1 MVILRRAPAFVADA
15 APLDVTQQRVLDSS
29 AKVLRVLGGPGTGKS
44 TLAVEAVVSAV
55 RSGTRADACLVLT
68 SSRSAA
74 AALRQRVTARLDG
87 TSTESLAR
95 TWQAFGFGVLR
106 AEATLRGDPAPRLLN
121 GPEQDVILRDLLAG
135 HAAGDAPGPSWPASV
150 SDALTTRGF
159 RNELRDLLMRTV
171 EHGLVPADLH
181 ELGLRHDRAEWVAA
195 AQVLREYDE
204 VTSFSRHGA
213 YDPAWVLTATAD
225 LLADDEQALARLH
238 ERLDLIVVDDA
249 QELTSAAARLLR
261 VIAPAGPRMVLLGD
275 PDSAVQTFRGADPR
289 FLADGWRELGPD
301 PRPGVPSTRSVQSE
315 TVILGASARLPA
327 SVAAVALRVSRRI
340 GALGGGAQRGAA
352 SRAETGS
359 VGSVDVA
366 LLRSVAQEASHIGSL
381 LRRAHLV
388 EGVGWNEMA
397 VIVRGSGRAA
407 TLRRLLASGGVPVTA
422 PATETPVRDET
433 AVRPLLVI
441 LEESLAISRARH
453 SGGDHKIDPV
463 RAADLLL
470 SPIGGSDAVSLR
482 RLRRLLRHDELAAG
496 GARSSDELLAELL
509 VEPGRAVVMGTPAR
523 AAARVAAAL
532 AAGVAAAP
540 IADDGRWA
548 AGVSAEQ
555 VLWAVWQG
563 SGVAETWRRTALG
576 GGPGGE
582 RADRDLDAVLA
593 LFEAAGAFVDRLPQA
608 GPDQFVDHITGQD
621 VPGDTLAPRAQAGA
635 AVELLTPQTA
645 AGRQW
650 RIVVVAGV
658 QEGVWPDLR
667 LRGSVLGSEDLVDV
681 VSGRPHGFR
690 AAQAAVR
697 YDETRLF
704 HVAISRA
711 TERLV
716 VTAVGNEDEQPS
728 PYLDLVD
735 PRDDDGAEG
744 ADDRAGRGDGRDS
757 RIDDEVRA
765 HTEVGRAMT
774 LTGLVGELRR
784 EAVSP
789 DPGVSEPA
797 IGLLAQAARSGVAGA
812 DPGSWWALRGLTSDR
827 SVRAPDE
834 LVRVSPSKVEY
845 FRQCGVRWFLS
856 AVGGEGPSQGAATIG
871 TLVHDIVAEHPDA
884 DIAALGAQV
893 DSQWGRLGLRPGWLT
908 DRKRQEAHDMVAR
921 YVAYRVIAEGQ
932 GWAPVGIETDFRV
945 TVGRAELSGR
955 VDRIERDDRSR
966 LRIIDLKT
974 GTGKPTQADL
984 EQHGQL
990 GAYQVAVEAGAF
1002 ETLGDQSAGAAL
1014 VQIGK
1019 AGLSGL
1025 KPSVQQQAQLG
1036 QAPDPGWAR
1045 ALVEAT
1051 ADGMGAADFTAT
1063 AGSWCKTCAL
1073 KSSCPVQPEGES
1085 L

>member
-1 MVILRRAPAFVADA
+1 M
-15 APLDVTQQRVLDSS
+15 
-29 AKVLRVLGGPGTGKS
+29 LGGPGTGKS

-106 AEATLRGDPAPRLLN
+106 AEATLRGDPPPRLLN

-150 SDALTTRGF
+150 RDALTTRGF
-159 RNELRDLLMRTV
+159 RNELRDLLMRAV
-171 EHGLVPADLH
+171 EHGLGPSDLH
-181 ELGLRHDRAEWVAA
+181 ELGLTHDRAEWVAA

-213 YDPAWVLTATAD
+213 YDPAWVLTAAAD
-225 LLADDEQALARLH
+225 LLADEQQALARLH

-261 VIAPAGPRMVLLGD
+261 VLAPGGPRIVLLGD

-301 PRPGVPSTRSVQSE
+301 SRPGGPTSQSAVNE

-327 SVAAVALRVSRRI
+327 PVAAVALRVSRRI

-352 SRAETGS
+352 SRPGAGS
-359 VGSVDVA
+359 AGRVGSVDVA

-397 VIVRGSGRAA
+397 VIVRGSGRAG
-407 TLRRLLASGGVPVTA
+407 TLRRLLASGGVPVTS
-422 PATETPVRDET
+422 PATETPVRDES

-453 SGGDHKIDPV
+453 SGNGHTMDPV

-470 SPIGGSDAVSLR
+470 SPIGGSDAVGLR

-509 VEPGRAVVMGTPAR
+509 VEPGRALVMGTPAR
-523 AAARVAAAL
+523 AAARVAAAI

-681 VSGRPHGFR
+681 VSGRPRGFR
-690 AAQAAVR
+690 GAQAAVR

-735 PRDDDGAEG
+735 PRGDDAAGGADG
-744 ADDRAGRGDGRDS
+744 ADDSAGRGGGGDGG
-757 RIDDEVRA
+757 IDDEVRA

-797 IGLLAQAARSGVAGA
+797 IGLLAEAARSGVAGA
-812 DPGSWWALRGLTSDR
+812 DPGSWWALRELTSDH

-834 LVRVSPSKVEY
+834 PVRVSPSKVEY
-845 FRQCGVRWFLS
+845 FRQCGLRWFLS

-884 DIAALGAQV
+884 DVAALSAQV

-908 DRKRQEAHDMVAR
+908 DRRRQEAHDMVAR

-932 GWAPVGIETDFRV
+932 GWTPAGIETDFRV
-945 TVGRAELSGR
+945 TVGRAEVSGR
-955 VDRIERDDRSR
+955 VDRIERDDHSR

-1002 ETLGDQSAGAAL
+1002 EPLGEQSAGAAL

-1025 KPSVQQQAQLG
+1025 KPSVQQQVQLG

>member
-1 MVILRRAPAFVADA
+1 MA
-15 APLDVTQQRVLDSS
+15 
-29 AKVLRVLGGPGTGKS
+29 
-44 TLAVEAVVSAV
+44 AVV
-55 RSGTRADACLVLT
+55 D
-68 SSRSAA
+68 
-74 AALRQRVTARLDG
+74 
-87 TSTESLAR
+87 
-95 TWQAFGFGVLR
+95 
-106 AEATLRGDPAPRLLN
+106 
-121 GPEQDVILRDLLAG
+121 
-135 HAAGDAPGPSWPASV
+135 
-150 SDALTTRGF
+150 
-159 RNELRDLLMRTV
+159 
-171 EHGLVPADLH
+171 
-181 ELGLRHDRAEWVAA
+181 
-195 AQVLREYDE
+195 
-204 VTSFSRHGA
+204 
-213 YDPAWVLTATAD
+213 
-225 LLADDEQALARLH
+225 
-238 ERLDLIVVDDA
+238 
-249 QELTSAAARLLR
+249 
-261 VIAPAGPRMVLLGD
+261 
-275 PDSAVQTFRGADPR
+275 
-289 FLADGWRELGPD
+289 
-301 PRPGVPSTRSVQSE
+301 
-315 TVILGASARLPA
+315 
-327 SVAAVALRVSRRI
+327 RVSRRI

-352 SRAETGS
+352 SRS
-359 VGSVDVA
+359 HPGSVDVA

-441 LEESLAISRARH
+441 LQEALLISRARH
-453 SGGDHKIDPV
+453 LGTDHTIDPV
-463 RAADLLL
+463 RAADLVL
-470 SPIGGSDAVSLR
+470 SPIGGSDAVGLR

-496 GARSSDELLAELL
+496 GVRSSDELLAQLL
-509 VEPGRAVVMGTPAR
+509 VHPGRAHLMGTPAR
-523 AAARVAAAL
+523 AAARVAGAL
-532 AAGVAAAP
+532 EAGVAAAP
-540 IADDGRWA
+540 VADDGRWA
-548 AGVSAEQ
+548 PGVSAEQ

-563 SGVAETWRRTALG
+563 SGVAEAWRRTALG
-576 GGPGGE
+576 GGPGAD

-681 VSGRPHGFR
+681 VSGRPRGFR
-690 AAQAAVR
+690 GAQAAVR

-704 HVAISRA
+704 HVAVSRA

-728 PYLDLVD
+728 VYLDLVD
-735 PRDDDGAEG
+735 PRGHDGAATGG
-744 ADDRAGRGDGRDS
+744 AEL
-757 RIDDEVRA
+757 DDEVRA

-797 IGLLAQAARSGVAGA
+797 ISLLAEAARSGVAGA
-812 DPGSWWALRGLTSDR
+812 DPGSWWALRGLTSDHP
-827 SVRAPDE
+827 VRDPDE
-834 LVRVSPSKVEY
+834 PVRVSPSKVEY
-845 FRQCGVRWFLS
+845 FRQCGLRWFLG

-871 TLVHDIVAEHPDA
+871 TLVHDIVAEQPDA
-884 DIAALGAQV
+884 DVGALSAQV
-893 DSQWGRLGLRPGWLT
+893 DAQWGRLGLRPGWLT
-908 DRKRQEAHDMVAR
+908 DRKRLEAHDMVAR
-921 YVAYRVIAEGQ
+921 YAAYRVIADGQ
-932 GWAPVGIETDFRV
+932 GWDPVGIETDFTV
-945 TVGRAELSGR
+945 SVGRAEVSGR
-955 VDRIERDDRSR
+955 VDRIERDGRSR

-974 GTGKPTQADL
+974 GTGKPTLADL

-1025 KPSVQQQAQLG
+1025 KPSVQQQAPL
-1036 QAPDPGWAR
+1036 AEASDPGWAA
-1045 ALVEAT
+1045 ALVETT

-1063 AGSWCKTCAL
+1063 QGSWCKTCAL